1 MCHRIYS
8 VLSSTLQSAT
18 AFNAKPVKVRCWKY
32 FAFAWILVCV
42 FLFFLS
48 MSFYST
54 DFCVSCFFFSMASPR
69 FILNI
74 IWLTSLCK
82 FYMFFVGDLF
92 MRFDITHDSIA
103 MKIFTIFHLLYF
115 RFHKEIFATTISQD
129 LSRMWTDNECDVSTN
144 LLIFWI
150 NTRALKYHKCSK
162 FEWRK
167 KWATKK
173 LKDKNLWK
181 NEQKEMDKSKRKVE
195 GKKQKSL
202 GHEKKPIENY
212 FLLTMVLSSR
222 SGGGQR

>member
-1 MCHRIYS
+1 MQNRWKCVVWSIS
-8 VLSSTLQSAT
+8 FLLEFWFVFFFFPFVVVL
-18 AFNAKPVKVRCWKY
+18 FNG
-32 FAFAWILVCV
+32 
-42 FLFFLS
+42 FLCLMFFFL
-48 MSFYST
+48 
-54 DFCVSCFFFSMASPR
+54 SMASPR

-103 MKIFTIFHLLYF
+103 MKIFTIFRLLYF
-115 RFHKEIFATTISQD
+115 RFHNEIFATTISQD

-181 NEQKEMDKSKRKVE
+181 NEQKEMDKSKRKV
-195 GKKQKSL
+195 
-202 GHEKKPIENY
+202 
-212 FLLTMVLSSR
+212 
-222 SGGGQR
+222 